1 MPSSTLNV
9 YNKDGSILLG
19 SGNADLSYK
28 VTDTGIVDM
37 VDGSY
42 INIAFSNSNVIGYAS
57 TPNQTTPNYQIGS
70 TDIGFGPV
78 GTYNL
83 YEVEGDKYTINAT
96 KSKITINCQDKTMEK
111 DIIVRFTKTPTQTKT
126 VEFNPG
132 SANSITIT
140 PDEGYVL
147 SSVEVG
153 KPTTMIPSNIKSG
166 VNIGGVVGTY
176 EGSTVSKG
184 LIFKDYDSSGYP
196 KKAVFEGNWTTIP
209 DYMCSS
215 LFKTNNYF
223 KNIKS
228 LEIPQGVNRLGHSA
242 FSSCD
247 SLTSITL
254 PDSITYIDFF
264 AFSYCSN
271 LTNITI
277 PVNVKT
283 IKNSALSC
291 GSSENKTTFTFK
303 STTPPSIG
311 SQAFNTNYINK
322 IYVPSSA
329 VSTYKSAT
337 NWSSLSS
344 YIQANPNE

>member
-1 MPSSTLNV
+1 MSDFKITDKSGIKLKTANTYVREDLGITL
-9 YNKDGSILLG
+9 
-19 SGNADLSYK
+19 
-28 VTDTGIVDM
+28 TDNDINNIVPE
-37 VDGSY
+37 
-42 INIAFSNSNVIGYAS
+42 NIAKN
-57 TPNQTTPNYQIGS
+57 
-70 TDIGFGPV
+70 
-78 GTYNL
+78 
-83 YEVEGDKYTINAT
+83 
-96 KSKITINCQDKTMEK
+96 ITILGVTGTFEGNPKPE
-111 DIIVRFTKTPTQTKT
+111 QTKT

-132 SANSITIT
+132 SANNITVT
-140 PDEGYVL
+140 PDQGYVL
-147 SSVEVG
+147 SSVQVN

-209 DYMCSS
+209 DYMCSG